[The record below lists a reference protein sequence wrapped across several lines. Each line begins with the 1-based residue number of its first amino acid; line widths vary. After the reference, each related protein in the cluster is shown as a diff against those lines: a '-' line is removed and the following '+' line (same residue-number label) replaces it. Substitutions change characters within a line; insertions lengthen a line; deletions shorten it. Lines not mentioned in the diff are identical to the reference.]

1 MVLRSCT
8 EELRNENTELRRH
21 LLGDTMQESRSRQG
35 AIACNHNQAS
45 SPDAQHGSDIGDS
58 RHAYYHGT
66 DPSHIDD
73 NDDSRVPIDA
83 TFDDHTSAPNAHE
96 DGAALANSRQTG
108 VDATFYSTPG
118 NRSRGTGST
127 SASRHNIDT
136 TAFYPHC
143 DDTAVTS
150 RGSPYEP
157 RYGALLA
164 RESACACSGLYC
176 GLRNP
181 SLCPAT
187 LSLDTCSEY
196 ATFPPE
202 PLAKAACMP
211 YRFGDPGALTAD
223 DLVMAAEDVTD
234 LDGTLTATPHPV
246 IDPVDDYRE
255 QIRVL
260 QAKLTASEARVA
272 ASATHTH
279 RLSAALLDSQE
290 KLAQSQNDLATSQQ
304 RVEATPHHSQ
314 LLPARPS
321 LISVTTV
328 DADALREHL
337 AETTTALVRV
347 RAEKQALELHCDTL
361 QQDGADLQHASRQL
375 REAATACK
383 SQMSAKRRENR
394 ELQKQVSKLSRS
406 RNKLRD
412 SLRSVQGEQSALVG
426 QLQSAA
432 ARVRD
437 DTRIAEHRS
446 VHFQVG
452 NSRMAAANGGPTHG
466 YDAAAV
472 GASSSHVEVL
482 DPGLGGMVAGTGST
496 DLRTMADSLSQLQL
510 RMETLRDSSSCAS
523 SVSGWSSAD
532 DTGAEAWGTQP
543 LQRTRGYTPHTK
555 RSGRKPASVDEAL
568 AARRMAKDLRRQS
581 NKLG

>member
-1 MVLRSCT
+1 
-8 EELRNENTELRRH
+8 
-21 LLGDTMQESRSRQG
+21 
-35 AIACNHNQAS
+35 
-45 SPDAQHGSDIGDS
+45 
-58 RHAYYHGT
+58 
-66 DPSHIDD
+66 
-73 NDDSRVPIDA
+73 
-83 TFDDHTSAPNAHE
+83 
-96 DGAALANSRQTG
+96 
-108 VDATFYSTPG
+108 
-118 NRSRGTGST
+118 
-127 SASRHNIDT
+127 
-136 TAFYPHC
+136 
-143 DDTAVTS
+143 
-150 RGSPYEP
+150 
-157 RYGALLA
+157 
-164 RESACACSGLYC
+164 
-176 GLRNP
+176 
-181 SLCPAT
+181 
-187 LSLDTCSEY
+187 
-196 ATFPPE
+196 
-202 PLAKAACMP
+202 MP

-246 IDPVDDYRE
+246 IDAADDYRE

-260 QAKLTASEARVA
+260 QEKLTASEARVA

-314 LLPARPS
+314 LLPARPP

-555 RSGRKPASVDEAL
+555 RSGRKPASVDEAS